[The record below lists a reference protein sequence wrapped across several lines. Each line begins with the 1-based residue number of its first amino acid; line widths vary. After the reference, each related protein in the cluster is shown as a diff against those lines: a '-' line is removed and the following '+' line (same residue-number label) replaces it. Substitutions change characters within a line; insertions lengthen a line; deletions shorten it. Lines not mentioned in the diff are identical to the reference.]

1 LRDLSVLVDHV
12 GDPARVLV
20 FRRVGGAVCDADLPV
35 SQRSGYGKSFFF
47 ANFALSSTLSK
58 LTPTIFAFF
67 SSYSA
72 ERSRNPEPSAVQPP
86 VSAFG

>member
-1 LRDLSVLVDHV
+1 M
-12 GDPARVLV
+12 PI
-20 FRRVGGAVCDADLPV
+20 FRSV
-35 SQRSGYGKSFFF
+35 SQRSGNGKLFFF
-47 ANFALSSTLSK
+47 AKRAFSSTVSK

-67 SSYSA
+67 FLYSP

>member
-1 LRDLSVLVDHV
+1 MRRAYSSFDESAA
-12 GDPARVLV
+12 PYAMPI
-20 FRRVGGAVCDADLPV
+20 FRSV
-35 SQRSGYGKSFFF
+35 SQRRGKGKLFFF

-72 ERSRNPEPSAVQPP
+72 VRSRNPEPSAVQPP